1 MHSYAQ
7 TNIQL
12 FNQLRRE
19 GYSNTDLNLVRD
31 GYELA
36 MVLFTGRFQPSGK
49 SFIAHVVGTASILA
63 SLRLPPQL
71 VAAGLIHNVYEN
83 GDFGTG
89 RSGISLGKRDEIR
102 KTLGPEVEEYVAR
115 FAALFSTSPTA
126 PTAHLARNNPDK
138 LASVDRAA
146 LLILFA
152 EGLEHL
158 LDCDILYY
166 GETVTRSCIDHSKI
180 AAEIAEK
187 LGLSALG
194 AELREAIREV
204 ESAELAV
211 EPSGQRAP
219 HSFVIAPK
227 SCCKRFSVAAWQTM
241 IYGAH
246 KLHPEI
252 RKVLRSLYVK
262 CAKLL
267 KSFSQPTQPLTR

>member
-19 GYSNTDLNLVRD
+19 GYSNADLSLVRD

-36 MVLFTGRFQPSGK
+36 MVLFTSRFQPSGK

-63 SLRLPPQL
+63 SLRLPPKL

-83 GDFGTG
+83 ADFGTG

-115 FAALFSTSPTA
+115 FAALCSTSPTA
-126 PTAHLARNNPDK
+126 DLARNNPDK
-138 LASVDRAA
+138 LASGDRAA

-194 AELREAIREV
+194 AQLREAVRET
-204 ESAELAV
+204 ESAELPV
-211 EPSGQRAP
+211 ELSADKIRAM
-219 HSFVIAPK
+219 SFVIAPK
-227 SCCKRFSVAAWQTM
+227 SCCKRFSVALWQTM

-262 CAKLL
+262 CVKLL

>member
-63 SLRLPPQL
+63 SLRLPPKL

-102 KTLGPEVEEYVAR
+102 KTLGPEVEEYVAS
-115 FAALFSTSPTA
+115 FAALCSTSPTA
-126 PTAHLARNNPDK
+126 DLARNNPDK

-158 LDCDILYY
+158 LDCDVLYY

-187 LGLSALG
+187 LGQSVLG

-204 ESAELAV
+204 ESAELPV

-227 SCCKRFSVAAWQTM
+227 SCCKRFSVALWQTM

-252 RKVLRSLYVK
+252 QKVLRSLYVK

-267 KSFSQPTQPLTR
+267 KSFSQPTQPSN